1 VLNVSPHGN
10 PHLDHFVAR
19 DWRIRKFAVF
29 GLRIPFDHDDE
40 GSTDRLSIPSPRVN
54 LTLNPQTLYDH
65 NDPTW
70 NVIICGN

>member
-10 PHLDHFVAR
+10 PHLDHSVAR

-40 GSTDRLSIPSPRVN
+40 GSTDRLSIPSP
-54 LTLNPQTLYDH
+54 
-65 NDPTW
+65 
-70 NVIICGN
+70 